1 MDLYVSLSFH
11 QIHVVVYVTTSNY
24 LTFRINFIIFVHTPC
39 MNGARTKLLI
49 TLGKIVIFYLSVA
62 PWSRTKFYKLQV
74 QKEKHAVFTSHPH
87 TVGPARRSRGNVC
100 CVAFSLT
107 SGTTVEQTD
116 YRQTP
121 TTPSTRW
128 LRKREGEEMVVAQT
142 PRKLVS
148 DGTRVGGVC
157 HTTRHEC

>member
-1 MDLYVSLSFH
+1 MDPYVFLSFR
-11 QIHVVVYVTTSNY
+11 QIHVVVYGTTSNY
-24 LTFRINFIIFVHTPC
+24 LTFRINFIIFVRTPC

-62 PWSRTKFYKLQV
+62 PWSRTKFYKLRV
-74 QKEKHAVFTSHPH
+74 QKEKPAMFASHPH
-87 TVGPARRSRGNVC
+87 TVGLARRSRGNAC

-107 SGTTVEQTD
+107 SGTAVEQTD

-121 TTPSTRW
+121 TPPTARW
-128 LRKREGEEMVVAQT
+128 LRKQEGEEMAVART

-148 DGTRVGGVC
+148 DGTRVGGMC
-157 HTTRHEC
+157 RTARHEC

>member
-1 MDLYVSLSFH
+1 
-11 QIHVVVYVTTSNY
+11 
-24 LTFRINFIIFVHTPC
+24 

-62 PWSRTKFYKLQV
+62 PWSRTKFEKLRV
-74 QKEKHAVFTSHPH
+74 QKEEPAVFASHPH
-87 TVGPARRSRGNVC
+87 TVGPARRSSGNAC
-100 CVAFSLT
+100 GVAFSHT
-107 SGTTVEQTD
+107 GGTTVEQID

-121 TTPSTRW
+121 TPPTARW
-128 LRKREGEEMVVAQT
+128 LRKQEGEEMDVAWT

-157 HTTRHEC
+157 RTARRAC